1 MTRVLYL
8 ILLCFGTLFGLG
20 AFFLLAGLLRL
31 PTSAS
36 TKAVLTVTSR
46 GKSQKGSINA
56 VLFDMAAR
64 LSPLVHLDGYKRK
77 KLEAQLKSAEIKM
90 SPETY
95 IAAAWVKAGLIA
107 LLIIPALLI
116 FPILAPVIV
125 FLAVA
130 VYFKEQKRADEIV
143 QQRREEIEA
152 ELPRFVNTIEQELR
166 ASRDV
171 LNIMKSY
178 QRNAGHAM
186 KRELEITIADMASGN
201 EENALTRM
209 ESRIGSMMA
218 MTAHE
223 AALYDNQAGGSLRKT
238 MTSLTHKN
246 LPLAMFLEYADMG
259 FPAYTG
265 ATNKTC
271 SNDTI
276 ITYLGMGI
284 VWFTDPPEQPEPTDY
299 DYEYRVDTDVITPVT
314 LYAGSE
320 INPDSPA
327 TVSFSINGSTYRM
340 NNIVIPSGDSQIAWV
355 KWHTPSE
362 PQDITIYVSTNKGS
376 LSQSTIHAKVVDLSG
391 NDPPDP
397 KATDT
402 MGSWSASSVPSRET
416 KTYAAWSVWWAKWHP
431 YWVWHSTG
439 KNTGYWV
446 DDGWYD
452 YFRDNY
458 SASMTA
464 TTRIEPDEK
473 VPTASG
479 DLMKSGY
486 GVTNTV
492 TATVSTSA
500 PLSHYTYGQTAVS
513 YFPEF
518 GYGTYWRLLERLTS
532 GTTARFQ
539 FAKNIY
545 STYNQRVHFSPVWF
559 PDGSYT
565 VNTHVMDIW
574 TPAGMLAMNLTDDVT
589 ISGSLYDDWHI
600 APGNP

>member
-1 MTRVLYL
+1 MYL

-171 LNIMKSY
+171 LNILKSY

-209 ESRIGSMMA
+209 ESRIGSTMLSDVVRGLISVKRGDNGIMYGDGETVRA
-218 MTAHE
+218 DEEDLAFFREHFDE
-223 AALYDNQAGGSLRKT
+223 LDASDALDCISD
-238 MTSLTHKN
+238 H
-246 LPLAMFLEYADMG
+246 
-259 FPAYTG
+259 
-265 ATNKTC
+265 
-271 SNDTI
+271 
-276 ITYLGMGI
+276 
-284 VWFTDPPEQPEPTDY
+284 
-299 DYEYRVDTDVITPVT
+299 
-314 LYAGSE
+314 
-320 INPDSPA
+320 
-327 TVSFSINGSTYRM
+327 SFSFES
-340 NNIVIPSGDSQIAWV
+340 
-355 KWHTPSE
+355 
-362 PQDITIYVSTNKGS
+362 
-376 LSQSTIHAKVVDLSG
+376 
-391 NDPPDP
+391 
-397 KATDT
+397 
-402 MGSWSASSVPSRET
+402 
-416 KTYAAWSVWWAKWHP
+416 
-431 YWVWHSTG
+431 
-439 KNTGYWV
+439 
-446 DDGWYD
+446 
-452 YFRDNY
+452 
-458 SASMTA
+458 
-464 TTRIEPDEK
+464 DEL
-473 VPTASG
+473 
-479 DLMKSGY
+479 D
-486 GVTNTV
+486 
-492 TATVSTSA
+492 
-500 PLSHYTYGQTAVS
+500 
-513 YFPEF
+513 F
-518 GYGTYWRLLERLTS
+518 GYGEESEDEEDLEL
-532 GTTARFQ
+532 
-539 FAKNIY
+539 
-545 STYNQRVHFSPVWF
+545 
-559 PDGSYT
+559 
-565 VNTHVMDIW
+565 
-574 TPAGMLAMNLTDDVT
+574 
-589 ISGSLYDDWHI
+589 
-600 APGNP
+600 